1 MAQELRTRAGGLDV
15 GTPAPPLASHG
26 GFVSYLTSSCGSFLV
41 VKWAKYIL
49 PRGFAIR
56 LKGVTM
62 GQVLGTGRARSEGPD
77 AISASVVCRKLY
89 AVALRVR
96 PEAEKDSRCH
106 SCHSLLQGRA
116 EGQAGH
122 VLCFLSSNA
131 LLGHVFLF

>member
-1 MAQELRTRAGGLDV
+1 MAQESRTRAGGLDS
-15 GTPAPPLASHG
+15 GIPAPPLASHG

-41 VKWAKYIL
+41 IKWAKYIL
-49 PRGFAIR
+49 PHGFAVR

-62 GQVLGTGRARSEGPD
+62 GQVLGPGRAHGEGPD
-77 AISASVVCRKLY
+77 AISTSIVCRKLY

-96 PEAEKDSRCH
+96 PEAEEDSGCR

-122 VLCFLSSNA
+122 VPCFLSSNT